1 MGGGCER
8 SAEGQPLSDRN
19 PYIWKQ
25 SNWLL
30 VDITKIFTERDIDIN
45 SINSKTSK
53 QGIATITIIFG
64 IRSKDE
70 LEGLVEKIR
79 QVESVLDVERIT
91 G

>member
-1 MGGGCER
+1 M
-8 SAEGQPLSDRN
+8 
-19 PYIWKQ
+19 
-25 SNWLL
+25 
-30 VDITKIFTERDIDIN
+30 DITKIFTERDIDIN

>member
-1 MGGGCER
+1 MHHRTG
-8 SAEGQPLSDRN
+8 
-19 PYIWKQ
+19 
-25 SNWLL
+25 LL

>member
-1 MGGGCER
+1 M
-8 SAEGQPLSDRN
+8 
-19 PYIWKQ
+19 
-25 SNWLL
+25 
-30 VDITKIFTERDIDIN
+30 DITKIFTERDIDIN

-53 QGIATITIIFG
+53 QGIATITI
-64 IRSKDE
+64 RSKDE